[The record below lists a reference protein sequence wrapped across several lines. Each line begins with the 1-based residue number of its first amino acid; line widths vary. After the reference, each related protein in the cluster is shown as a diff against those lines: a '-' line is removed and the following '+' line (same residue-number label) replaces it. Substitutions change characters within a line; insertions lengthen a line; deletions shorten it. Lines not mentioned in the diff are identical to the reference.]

1 MRYIKGNNPQ
11 SAFAQHILN
20 NQHEYG
26 KIDEIMT
33 LLKHTKHKPLLTPYE
48 QYFIQTHYQQN
59 KLITEQNPGKYNP
72 LIQLA
77 IDSTHVTQLKIITNP
92 QTHMKAAVTTEQG
105 WRKQPTQ
112 HHTVCT
118 NSNNITH
125 KTKRMKLLTTT
136 KTTPNT

>member
-20 NQHEYG
+20 NQHKYG
-26 KIDEIMT
+26 TIDKIMT
-33 LLKHTKHKPLLTPYE
+33 LQKHIKHKLLLTPYE

-59 KLITEQNPGKYNP
+59 PGEYNP

-77 IDSTHVTQLKIITNP
+77 IDTAHVTELKINTNP
-92 QTHMKAAVTTEQG
+92 QTHTKAAVTTEQG

-125 KTKRMKLLTTT
+125 KTKWMKLLTTT
-136 KTTPNT
+136 QTTQNT